1 MKLVKR
7 EKVYWLDITINKKRI
22 RKSTGLTIESEA
34 KKWAK
39 QYIDDLKGKKSAKQV
54 YETIK
59 NNLVD
64 KNISFDD
71 AWEIFTNH
79 PRKQQPGKERLRTIK
94 GHWIDFV
101 AFVSSSVDFCVVNCV
116 NNVSQKLAIKYIYN
130 LRENGKFAKV
140 SYKRGETEIINENT
154 SKKLSNNTTNEY
166 LATLKMIFNI
176 LLQHRY
182 VMENPFIN
190 IDALPKNAVGREAY
204 SPEELKLMGD
214 KSQGTY
220 IYSLILT
227 GTCTGLRLGDI
238 ANLKWKI
245 VDLENSWL
253 GDGSQDSKQLKTGND
268 INLPIVEPLAIH
280 FESLPRTSEYV
291 FPELHKKYTN
301 TPDSVTNDFKSVLEQ
316 CEIVHNIKIAGRS
329 RLTSIKDIHSLRHT
343 FAYIAA
349 VSNIPLPIVQGVL
362 GHMTQDMTKHYMNH
376 ASKKDKAKYL
386 NQLPNYLATK
396 DVEIL
401 PPQSQTLDIDISAT
415 LELIENMNSENWQI
429 NRYKLLELLK
439 K

>member
-7 EKVYWLDITINKKRI
+7 EKVYWLDVTINKKRI

-59 NNLVD
+59 NNLV
-64 KNISFDD
+64 NEQLSFND
-71 AWEIFTNH
+71 AWAIFENI
-79 PRKQQPGKERLRTIK
+79 PRKTLSSKRQLTSLKSYWNDFATFAMFKEINKPCL
-94 GHWIDFV
+94 
-101 AFVSSSVDFCVVNCV
+101 VNV
-116 NNVSQKLAIKYIYN
+116 KLATEYIAY
-130 LRENGKFAKV
+130 LRKNGRFNNIT
-140 SYKRGETEIINENT
+140 YKRNKEEI
-154 SKKLSNNTTNEY
+154 SHNNTNKNLANRTLNVY
-166 LATLKMIFNI
+166 LSTLKMIFNI

-238 ANLKWKI
+238 ANLKWSI
-245 VDLENSWL
+245 IDIENRLL
-253 GDGSQDSKQLKTGND
+253 GGDSYDAKQRKTDNS
-268 INLPIVEPLAIH
+268 INIPIIEPLAIH

-316 CEIVHNIKIAGRS
+316 CGIVHNIKIAGRS

-401 PPQSQTLDIDISAT
+401 PPQTQTLNIDISTA